1 MGDIRIE
8 MGAGPL
14 SLNETVEFQEGGVV
28 SRVLVRTP
36 SGSLTAFAFDSGTG
50 LDEHSSPQTA
60 LVEVVAGRAVVT
72 VDGAEHV
79 VEEGQMIHL
88 PAGVP
93 HALRAPE
100 RFRMLLTLFR

>member
-1 MGDIRIE
+1 MSDIRIE
-8 MGAGPL
+8 LGEGPL
-14 SLNETVEFQEGGVV
+14 SLDETVGFQEGGVV

-36 SGSLTAFAFDSGTG
+36 SGSLTAFAFDFGTG

-60 LVEVVAGRAVVT
+60 LIEVVAGRAVVM
-72 VDGAEHV
+72 VDGVEHV
-79 VEEGQMIHL
+79 VEEGHIMHL